1 MVRKKSTIHA
11 ISKGWLNRM
20 AAWPEDT
27 NMTTTLDFV
36 ICPNCG
42 KRYERTAGAY
52 PDFCPDC
59 GEDMKVRLG
68 RGFSSGGF
76 DFDCERRDI
85 MDFYER
91 EDWE

>member
-1 MVRKKSTIHA
+1 MAK
-11 ISKGWLNRM
+11 NR
-20 AAWPEDT
+20 
-27 NMTTTLDFV
+27 DFI

-42 KRYERTAGAY
+42 KRNERAGGGY

-59 GEDMKVRLG
+59 GEDMAVRLG
-68 RGFSSGGF
+68 RGFSSGDS
-76 DFDCERRDI
+76 DFDYERKDI